1 MPLNRYPLRAE
12 VEGCNNSRLRA
23 LQTPFF
29 AYHSMDSRGYDTH
42 GNEIEEDMAKK
53 SLSRLVAINEFTLKV
68 RQFKV
73 RINHLSN
80 S

>member
-1 MPLNRYPLRAE
+1 
-12 VEGCNNSRLRA
+12 
-23 LQTPFF
+23 
-29 AYHSMDSRGYDTH
+29 MDSRGYDTH

-68 RQFKV
+68 RQFTV